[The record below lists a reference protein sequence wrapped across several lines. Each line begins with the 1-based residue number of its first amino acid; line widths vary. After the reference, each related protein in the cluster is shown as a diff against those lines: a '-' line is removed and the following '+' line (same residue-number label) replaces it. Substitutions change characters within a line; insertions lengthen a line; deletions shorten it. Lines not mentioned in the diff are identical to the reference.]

1 MFFGREYYLGR
12 LAELL
17 AKPMASV
24 VTCRGRRRVG
34 KSTLFEE
41 FARRNGC
48 RFLKIE
54 GLTPGKRIRDEDQR
68 TAFGQQLARQ
78 RRLPEVVPSS
88 WPQAFQLADSAIS
101 DDGWTVL
108 LLDEISW
115 MGSRSRTFA
124 ADLKVAW
131 DNLFRKHDRLILV
144 LCGSVSSWLTENI
157 VKSTGFL
164 GRRSLDFVLPEL
176 PVSDAVKF
184 WGEAAGR
191 RSSREILDTLA
202 VTGGVPR
209 YLEEMNPALPVD
221 ENIRRTCFLPD
232 GYLFADFENIFDRVF
247 GRKARRK
254 RQILGALADGPRTV
268 SEVAAALGLERNGM
282 LSADLL
288 ELDTAG
294 FVAADRGLNPATGE
308 QALQIR
314 SRVKDCYSRFYLRY
328 VPPERERIEKG
339 LFDAAPLS
347 ALPGW
352 ETLLGLQFET
362 LVLNNFHALLPS
374 LGLDRSNIL
383 SVGPYA
389 RRGKRGEGCQV
400 DILFQTEY
408 LAYAVE
414 VKRMKN
420 IDLSVID
427 DMKAKLSRFPRRENV
442 TLRKALVYDGTL
454 SPQVEE
460 RGYFD
465 ALIPAR
471 TLMTAS

>member
-1 MFFGREYYLGR
+1 MFFGRDYYLDR

-17 AKPMASV
+17 SKPTASV

-54 GLTPGKRIRDEDQR
+54 GLTPGRRIRDVDQR
-68 TAFGQQLARQ
+68 VAFGQQLARQ
-78 RRLPEVVPSS
+78 SRLPEVVPAN
-88 WPQAFQLADSAIS
+88 WPQAFQLADSVIT
-101 DDGWTVL
+101 DDGWTLL

-115 MGSRSRTFA
+115 MGAKSRTFA

-144 LCGSVSSWLTENI
+144 LCGSVSSWLTDNI
-157 VKSTGFL
+157 VKSTGFV

-184 WGEAAGR
+184 WGEAAAR
-191 RSSREILDTLA
+191 RSTREILDTLA

-209 YLEEMNPALPVD
+209 YLEEMNPALAVD

-247 GRKARRK
+247 GRQARRK
-254 RQILGALADGPRTV
+254 RQILGALADGPKSV
-268 SEVAAALGLERNGM
+268 SEVADALRIERNGT
-282 LSADLL
+282 LSADLG

-308 QALQIR
+308 PALQTRYRI
-314 SRVKDCYSRFYLRY
+314 KDCYTRFYLRY
-328 VPPERERIEKG
+328 VLPERERIEKG

-347 ALPGW
+347 SLSGW

-362 LVLNNFHALLPS
+362 LVANNFKSLLPR
-374 LGLDRSNIL
+374 LGLSGVNIL
-383 SVGPYA
+383 SVGPWIQRGGRGSGCQIDLLVQIESSAYVVEIKRRREIGA
-389 RRGKRGEGCQV
+389 DAIDEVREKVSRLPLRRG
-400 DILFQTEY
+400 
-408 LAYAVE
+408 
-414 VKRMKN
+414 
-420 IDLSVID
+420 LSV
-427 DMKAKLSRFPRRENV
+427 R
-442 TLRKALVYDGTL
+442 TALVYDGEL
-454 SPQVEE
+454 APSVVRCGWFDFLVPAEE
-460 RGYFD
+460 LFR
-465 ALIPAR
+465 
-471 TLMTAS
+471 

>member
-48 RFLKIE
+48 HFLKIE

-68 TAFGQQLARQ
+68 RAFGQQLSRQ
-78 RRLPEVVPSS
+78 SRLPEVVPSS

-101 DDGWTVL
+101 DEGWTVL

-115 MGSRSRTFA
+115 MGSRSRTFS
-124 ADLKVAW
+124 ADLKIAW

-221 ENIRRTCFLPD
+221 ENVRRTCFLPD

-254 RQILGALADGPRTV
+254 RQILGALADGPKTV
-268 SEVAAALGLERNGM
+268 SEVAAALGLERNGV
-282 LSADLL
+282 LSADLA

-308 QALQIR
+308 QALRIR
-314 SRVKDCYSRFYLRY
+314 YRIKDCYSRFYLRY
-328 VPPERERIEKG
+328 VLPERERIEKG

-347 ALPGW
+347 TLPGW

-362 LVLNNFHALLPS
+362 LVANNLKSLFPH
-374 LGLDRSNIL
+374 LGLSGVNIL
-383 SVGPYA
+383 SAAPWI
-389 RRGKRGEGCQV
+389 RRGERGEGCQIDLLV
-400 DILFQTEY
+400 QTESS
-408 LAYAVE
+408 AYVVE
-414 VKRMKN
+414 IKRRREIPASIVDEVQAK
-420 IDLSVID
+420 IDRLPLRRGLSV
-427 DMKAKLSRFPRRENV
+427 R
-442 TLRKALVYDGTL
+442 TALVYDGEL
-454 SPQVEE
+454 APSVVR
-460 RGYFD
+460 RGWFD
-465 ALIPAR
+465 FLVPATALLVP
-471 TLMTAS
+471 